1 MQTLT
6 IERMERDN
14 PDSLYRAIIGNTV
27 TEGLTYQEAIEL
39 MIQADERRNKSD
51 ALRDRKGISRVL

>member
-1 MQTLT
+1 MQSMT

-14 PDSLYRAIIGNTV
+14 PNSLYRAVIGNTV

-39 MIQADERRNKSD
+39 MIQADERRDKD
-51 ALRDRKGISRVL
+51 D

>member
-51 ALRDRKGISRVL
+51 A

>member
-1 MQTLT
+1 MQSMT

-14 PDSLYRAIIGNTV
+14 PNSLYRAVIGNTI

-39 MIQADERRNKSD
+39 MIQADERRN
-51 ALRDRKGISRVL
+51 

>member
-1 MQTLT
+1 MQSMT

-14 PDSLYRAIIGNTV
+14 PNSLYRAVIGNTV

-39 MIQADERRNKSD
+39 MIQLDERRDKD
-51 ALRDRKGISRVL
+51 D

>member
-1 MQTLT
+1 MQSMT

-14 PDSLYRAIIGNTV
+14 PNSLYRAVIGNTV

-39 MIQADERRNKSD
+39 MIQADERRDTND
-51 ALRDRKGISRVL
+51 